1 MTSRRELLIAL
12 GAGALAAPLVAAAQ
26 QPARVYR
33 VGFLSLLPHQQAVSH
48 IKALQEGLRGLGYVE
63 GRNIVLEY
71 RFADGK
77 ADRLPDLAA
86 ELIHLKVD
94 VLVAGFGTLPAL
106 AAKKATSAIPVV
118 FSFVSD
124 PVGSGVVANLARP
137 GGNIT
142 GLSTVAAGLAGKR
155 LQLLKEILP
164 KLSRVA
170 ILLNPATPAATQ
182 ALSETRDA
190 AEKLAVQLHPLEV
203 RTGQNIEASFA
214 AASQGRAEALITVTD
229 PLTIAHRA
237 RIVEFAD
244 RSRLP
249 AMYGM
254 RDFVEA
260 GGLISYGANYDEPSR
275 RAAVYVDKILK
286 GAKPADLP
294 VEQPTAFELVINLKT
309 AKALGLAI
317 PRSVLLRADRV
328 IE

>member
-1 MTSRRELLIAL
+1 MKRRALLGLIGL
-12 GAGALAAPLVAAAQ
+12 SALAAPLGVEAQ
-26 QPARVYR
+26 HSARVYR

-48 IKALQEGLRGLGYVE
+48 VKALQEGLRGLGYVE

-77 ADRLPDLAA
+77 ADRLPDLVA
-86 ELIHLKVD
+86 ELIRLKVD
-94 VLVAGFGTLPAL
+94 VIVAGFGTLPAL
-106 AAKKATSAIPVV
+106 AAKKATSAIPIV

-124 PVGSGVVANLARP
+124 PVGSGVVTNLARP
-137 GGNIT
+137 GGNVT

-155 LQLLKEILP
+155 LELLKEILP

-170 ILLNPATPAATQ
+170 VLLNPATPAATL
-182 ALSETRDA
+182 ALSETKDA

-203 RTGQNIEASFA
+203 RTAQNIEAGFA
-214 AASQGRAEALITVTD
+214 AASQRHAEALITVTD
-229 PLTIAHRA
+229 PFTIAHRA
-237 RIVEFAD
+237 RIVELAD

-260 GGLISYGANYDEPSR
+260 GGLVSYGANYDEPSR

-309 AKALGLAI
+309 AKALGI
-317 PRSVLLRADRV
+317 TFPPSILLRADRV